1 MRVVFLK
8 LGNLLLGF
16 GIGAASTYLLLEKNQ
31 NKVLSSDRLLNTV
44 KSQLHL
50 NGKVVGSWICMVREK
65 FSDNEDST
73 EAVRGG
79 LTVET
84 NYGEEKFEFYA
95 NPDTGSIIEIYQV
108 S

>member
-1 MRVVFLK
+1 VFSLK
-8 LGNLLLGF
+8 LGNLLFGF

-31 NKVLSSDRLLNTV
+31 NRALSSDKLLNKV
-44 KSQLHL
+44 KSQIHL
-50 NGKVVGSWICMVREK
+50 NGKVIGSWICMVREK
-65 FSDNEDST
+65 FSENEESS
-73 EAVRGG
+73 EVVRGG

-95 NPDTGSIIEIYQV
+95 NPVTGSIVEIYQV